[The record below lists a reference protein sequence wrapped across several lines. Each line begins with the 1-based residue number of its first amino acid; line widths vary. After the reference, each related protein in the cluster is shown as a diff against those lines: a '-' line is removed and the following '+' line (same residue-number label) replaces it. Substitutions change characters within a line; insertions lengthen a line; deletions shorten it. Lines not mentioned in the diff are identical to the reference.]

1 MFCWVWWYCVPR
13 LRTDFVPCVQ
23 KGAIRCWPV
32 PTPFGGS
39 FGGKSARRILTCA
52 AQINAQLWFHWEK
65 WILISQGSRK
75 WKAQRTSD
83 EILLSSKKLY
93 ASQLHAIPAHRPRRR
108 EKRPCLGAF
117 AVYRRGYSSSL
128 IPPQNPRFPGIFY
141 FTAKAFTWTGFPC
154 TGKSCTNK

>member
-1 MFCWVWWYCVPR
+1 MFCLVWWYCVPR

-39 FGGKSARRILTCA
+39 FGGKSVRRILTST
-52 AQINAQLWFHWEK
+52 AQINAQLWFHWEM
-65 WILISQGSRK
+65 WIPISLGSHK
-75 WKAQRTSD
+75 WKAQRTGD

-93 ASQLHAIPAHRPRRR
+93 ASQLYTIPAHRPCHR

-117 AVYRRGYSSSL
+117 TTCRRGTHPAKYRPKSPLSGDFLFYRKGIYLNGISL
-128 IPPQNPRFPGIFY
+128 YR
-141 FTAKAFTWTGFPC
+141 
-154 TGKSCTNK
+154 

>member
-1 MFCWVWWYCVPR
+1 MLFCCVLWYYVPR
-13 LRTDFVPCVQ
+13 LRMGFVPCVQ
-23 KGAIRCWPV
+23 KNAIWCWPV

-75 WKAQRTSD
+75 WKAQRTGD

-93 ASQLHAIPAHRPRRR
+93 TSTTPRHSRTPPLSPRETPLFGHVHTTSVRWPSQPNTAPKSPLSGDFLFYHKGFYLDWIS
-108 EKRPCLGAF
+108 L
-117 AVYRRGYSSSL
+117 YR
-128 IPPQNPRFPGIFY
+128 
-141 FTAKAFTWTGFPC
+141 
-154 TGKSCTNK
+154 

>member
-1 MFCWVWWYCVPR
+1 MNRRSILAAYKKKSSHLQTGVTGFKSGN
-13 LRTDFVPCVQ
+13 LF
-23 KGAIRCWPV
+23 
-32 PTPFGGS
+32 S

-75 WKAQRTSD
+75 WKAQRTGD

-93 ASQLHAIPAHRPRRR
+93 ASTTSHNPRTSPLLPR
-108 EKRPCLGAF
+108 ETPLFGHVHTTSVRC
-117 AVYRRGYSSSL
+117 
-128 IPPQNPRFPGIFY
+128 PPSQILPQIPRFPGIFY